1 MKRLLFRSVR
11 EKSECD
17 VDMRVGI
24 HTGKVLGGVIGQKQ
38 WQYDVMS
45 IEVSVANQM
54 ESLGVPGK
62 VHISQAVVD
71 NLDNQ
76 FKLEKRGQLQG
87 HLINDMNTY
96 LVTDT
101 LKDVSTISTRKLY
114 LDQHRLCT

>member
-1 MKRLLFRSVR
+1 MRAQSD
-11 EKSECD
+11 CD

-71 NLDNQ
+71 NLGGQ
-76 FKLEKRGQLQG
+76 FELEKRGKLEG
-87 HLINDMNTY
+87 HLIEDMNTY
-96 LVTDT
+96 LVKSV
-101 LKDVSTISTRKLY
+101 LKNVSLNFMSVVIRSHCNSR
-114 LDQHRLCT
+114 